1 MNEPSCG
8 SNVSCDES
16 EVHIMLSG
24 QKMLQTKEYFQ
35 EEMSWESRTLLRT
48 KHRRI

>member
-1 MNEPSCG
+1 MNELSCG

-24 QKMLQTKEYFQ
+24 QKILQTIF
-35 EEMSWESRTLLRT
+35 SGRNVLVV
-48 KHRRI
+48 